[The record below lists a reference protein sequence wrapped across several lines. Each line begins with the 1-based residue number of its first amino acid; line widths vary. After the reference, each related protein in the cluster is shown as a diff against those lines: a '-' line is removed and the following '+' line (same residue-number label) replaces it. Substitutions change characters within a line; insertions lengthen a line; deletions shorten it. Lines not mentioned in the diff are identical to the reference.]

1 MKNTHFICSSA
12 LAISALLFAGSAF
25 AQAPWSNAYERPSRP
40 VVHSTPEPEGP
51 TFSWDPL
58 RFGVA
63 GELRTTWPQDAGAR
77 RLSGKAA
84 PIGGGVSLHY
94 DAWRPSSRLVAKVD
108 LGWTLTSTSDFQES
122 TQNVERLRT
131 HLLSLGV
138 SARYHIFR
146 WLAPYA
152 RLAGGLGW
160 DKLTVDSPNAS
171 MHDEQTFGHASLGG
185 GVFLRSPGLC
195 LRSSPPSFCVAF
207 MGQIEGGYML
217 ASSSSFALK
226 SSPPGGVSSPVPT
239 ESVPIGDV
247 GRNAPYLRASLGFA
261 F

>member
-1 MKNTHFICSSA
+1 MKNTHVFCGSA
-12 LAISALLFAGSAF
+12 LALLLAGSAF
-25 AQAPWSNAYERPSRP
+25 AQAPWPTAYERPSRP
-40 VVHSTPEPEGP
+40 PARAQPEPEGP
-51 TFSWDPL
+51 SFSWDPL

-84 PIGGGVSLHY
+84 PTGGGASLHY
-94 DAWRPSSRLVAKVD
+94 DAWRPSSRLVGKVD
-108 LGWTLTSTSDFQES
+108 LGWTLTSTSDYQES

-138 SARYHIFR
+138 SVRYHIFR

-152 RLAGGLGW
+152 RLAGGVGW
-160 DKLTVDSPNAS
+160 DRLTVGGQNTD
-171 MHDEQTFGHASLGG
+171 MHDEATFGHASLGG
-185 GVFLRSPGLC
+185 GAFLRTPGLC

-207 MGQIEGGYML
+207 MGHIEAGYML
-217 ASSSSFALK
+217 ASGSSFALK
-226 SSPPGGVSSPVPT
+226 SSSPAGVDNPVPT
-239 ESVPIGDV
+239 GSVPIGDV
-247 GRNAPYLRASLGFA
+247 GRNAPYLRASLGLA